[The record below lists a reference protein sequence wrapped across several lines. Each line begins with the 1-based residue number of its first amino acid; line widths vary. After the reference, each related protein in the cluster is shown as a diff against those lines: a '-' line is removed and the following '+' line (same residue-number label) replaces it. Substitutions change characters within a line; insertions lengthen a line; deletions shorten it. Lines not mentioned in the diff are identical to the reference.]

1 VTVDRCGRQP
11 PAGRALYNQQH
22 SLATPDSLRLAP
34 TAATF
39 HTMEF
44 SAHIVLDFSARIVR
58 VCFFVVEVESPFT
71 AASYRVTASSPAAL
85 YVIRHIVHCS
95 LHPTSAPFGRPSYV
109 LKYLTAD
116 AGFVPSPPHSTLSH
130 LRYISPP
137 PPRSVLRVRTAQS
150 LLPHTLT
157 HSVRIYITN
166 FTNRSHSGRGRSDT
180 PTDCFR
186 FSTQNLCLCQRG
198 ACNRRA
204 DSAADIDMIIR
215 STEALIARL
224 PSRQAR

>member
-95 LHPTSAPFGRPSYV
+95 LHPTSAPFARPSYV
-109 LKYLTAD
+109 LKYLTAG

-137 PPRSVLRVRTAQS
+137 PPRSVLRARTAQS
-150 LLPHTLT
+150 LLPHTHTVYVYIYPTQPIALT
-157 HSVRIYITN
+157 LAAVDLIRRQTALPLLHTEPMSVPAGCVQSTC
-166 FTNRSHSGRGRSDT
+166 G
-180 PTDCFR
+180 FR
-186 FSTQNLCLCQRG
+186 
-198 ACNRRA
+198 RRH
-204 DSAADIDMIIR
+204 
-215 STEALIARL
+215 
-224 PSRQAR
+224 